1 MRLLFLRD
9 TNSSSSTAGSLGV
22 LTSDSETPVVTKT
35 SVSPD
40 LLQALQIFTK
50 LVVQKISHYL
60 VGLTVFD
67 ILLPIQEPVGN
78 LVLTRVLHNGDDFLN
93 LLFAQLTSALVKINV
108 GLLEDKVGITTTTT
122 LDSGH
127 GEHNVPLAV
136 NVGVHNTQN
145 MLKRTRNNQ
154 RHDGC
159 LFVRK
164 F

>member
-9 TNSSSSTAGSLGV
+9 TNSTSSTAGSLGV

-93 LLFAQLTSALVKINV
+93 LFFAELTSTFVKIDV
-108 GLLEDKVGITTTTT
+108 SLLEDKVGITTTDS
-122 LDSGH
+122 LDG
-127 GEHNVPLAV
+127 GDCEHNVSFTI
-136 NVGVHNTQN
+136 NVRVHNTQHV
-145 MLKRTRNNQ
+145 LKRTRNDQ
-154 RHDGC
+154 RHAGR
-159 LFVRK
+159 LFAIK
-164 F
+164 